1 MEFDTMR
8 KALIENIACQC
19 VKLVYRSR
27 LNDLTAAALS
37 EGITDGLLLQE
48 AFDSADA
55 NELDA
60 ATKEMSTVIDSLEKR
75 LANAGDGWVPV
86 ISALKDAAGGLDSK
100 AIAQMALSGETKK
113 LAKASTEFTK
123 KLQSVAAET
132 SAVLAAVDGIKKNLS
147 NFEKDVGDKG
157 DDTIAALSDSI
168 DNFPDLAKLDKGVN
182 AAYQIPKWFDSAWA
196 EGSKAAESET
206 EGGFFKKAMS
216 FVGGMFKADKTGRLV
231 DAKVLADAV
240 KATSFTALMDLDV
253 QGEVAALTQGAEA
266 AGTESTELAAAG
278 AGGAEAEGGGEE
290 SAGEADG
297 IDVATDEEAEEEQ
310 DAAEEG
316 LTAAAEEVVAE
327 PESPGVAVA
336 NALDAWSASLSKSS
350 QGALAANKRLDS
362 LKTGVAASLEKAA
375 EAVESEVAAAVQAW
389 RAENEETLIKSKRF
403 AKKNFDALEK
413 VIPQI
418 ASVMLKKTTETK
430 SRMTR
435 GMVRK
440 SVFNYLDG
448 KFASQG
454 VLYESSR
461 WESLAGMRKK

>member
-1 MEFDTMR
+1 M
-8 KALIENIACQC
+8 KKVLIENIARQC
-19 VKLVYRSR
+19 TKLVYRSR

-37 EGITDGLLLQE
+37 EGITDGVLLQE
-48 AFDSADA
+48 AFTSEDA

-75 LANAGDGWVPV
+75 LGPAGEGWKPVVDALKAAAGD
-86 ISALKDAAGGLDSK
+86 LDAKS
-100 AIAQMALSGETKK
+100 IAQMALSGETKK

-132 SAVLAAVDGIKKNLS
+132 SAILATIDGVKKNLS

-157 DDTIAALSDSI
+157 AETIAALSDAVE
-168 DNFPDLAKLDKGVN
+168 NFPDLAKLDKGISS
-182 AAYQIPKWFDSAWA
+182 AYQIPKWFDTAWA
-196 EGSKAAESET
+196 DGSKAAESET
-206 EGGFFKKAMS
+206 KGGFFKKAMA

-231 DAKVLADAV
+231 DAAALADAV
-240 KATSFTALMDLDV
+240 KATPFEALMDLDV
-253 QGEVAALTQGAEA
+253 QGEVAALTQGATN

-278 AGGAEAEGGGEE
+278 AGGADGAEAEEGGDK
-290 SAGEADG
+290 EAEDG
-297 IDVATDEEAEEEQ
+297 VTVASDEEAEEEQ
-310 DAAEEG
+310 DAAEEE
-316 LTAAAEEVVAE
+316 LTAAAEEVASE

-336 NALDAWSASLSKSS
+336 TALDTWAASLSKSS
-350 QGALAANKRLDS
+350 QAALAANKRLDG
-362 LKTGVAASLEKAA
+362 LKTGVASSLEKAA
-375 EAVESEVAAAVQAW
+375 DAVEAEVAAAVQAW
-389 RAENEETLIKSKRF
+389 RGENEETLMKSKRF